1 MTKKVVDIF
10 DLLPPEAFAGID
22 NLGYSFLKEHGY
34 DVEGAAESEEK
45 RKEIKKALKE
55 NGEELFYFGAFDKDT
70 RAILVWYELYRE
82 KERVAISSGLKF
94 LPKPSEGEENGE
106 GRENNEN

>member
-55 NGEELFYFGAFDKDT
+55 NGEELRYFGAFDRDT
-70 RAILVWYELYRE
+70 GAILIWYELY
-82 KERVAISSGLKF
+82 KGDLKIASSQGLKF
-94 LPKPSEGEENGE
+94 LPKTTEE
-106 GRENNEN
+106 